1 MAHVDPQQYP
11 VVFLSY
17 DEPNADSN
25 YEHLVRQR
33 PDSLRVH
40 GVKGSDQAH
49 KACAELAG
57 TDRFFTVDG
66 DTRVDAGFWRCQHDL
81 GTVTD
86 WDDSVL
92 SFSSRNV
99 VNGLC
104 YGNGGI
110 KLWPSHIVRTM
121 KTHEL
126 SEDPESAT
134 DFCWALD
141 YVLMPGVWSQTQING
156 TEYQAWRAGFREGVK
171 FTQIDG
177 CECKDANLWQNSIAE
192 VNARRLCLWQQL
204 GMDVRHGAWSILG
217 ARQGFVWALFTDW
230 DIKDLQ
236 DFDLLNNIFDQHC
249 RFDSMDRIQAEIR
262 RFGREILDGL
272 YLDITETALVPDH
285 SRWTKKMWPCEPRTQ
300 AKRLRS

>member
-1 MAHVDPQQYP
+1 MTHIDPRDYP

-25 YEHLVRQR
+25 YELLLRQR

-40 GVKGSDQAH
+40 GVKGSDRAH
-49 KACAELAG
+49 KACADLAG
-57 TDRFFTVDG
+57 TERFFTVDG
-66 DTRVDAGFWRCQHDL
+66 DTRVDAGFWRSQHDL

-86 WDDSVL
+86 TSESVF

-110 KLWPSHIVRTM
+110 KLWPSSVVRLM

-141 YVLMPGVWSQTQING
+141 YVLMPGVWSQTQINS
-156 TEYQAWRAGFREGVK
+156 TEQQAWRAGFREGVK
-171 FTQIDG
+171 FTQING
-177 CECKDANLWQNSIAE
+177 RECKDPNLWQNSVADI
-192 VNARRLCLWQQL
+192 NMHRLCVWQQL
-204 GMDVRHGAWSILG
+204 GMDVKHGAWSILG
-217 ARQGFVWALFTDW
+217 ARQGFYHALLGKWPTDRV
-230 DIKDLQ
+230 Q
-236 DFDLLNNIFDQHC
+236 DFDYLAETYQEMSVDLTLQSLRTEIAHLGRQLQ
-249 RFDSMDRIQAEIR
+249 DS
-262 RFGREILDGL
+262 L
-272 YLDITETALVPDH
+272 YLDITVEPPGADI
-285 SRWTKKMWPCEPRTQ
+285 SRWCRRMWPAQPKDQ
-300 AKRLRS
+300 AKRLKS